1 MKGILV
7 LAFGLIAFTSAC
19 QKNDQANF
27 TDFQLALDEA
37 VEAQD
42 TDKVFDLICPHQPMV
57 MDYQKHEIEL
67 VERLRAF
74 LHSRYESEF
83 VPPANADALCGVLG
97 WSNAFFL
104 SQYNDDG
111 VASVGGPPSTFYPEI
126 EIKESEVESRFEAY
140 QNTNWFLRI

>member
-111 VASVGGPPSTFYPEI
+111 VASVHAQGGTDGRPSSHNEDASTIPCPG
-126 EIKESEVESRFEAY
+126 VVPAA
-140 QNTNWFLRI
+140 